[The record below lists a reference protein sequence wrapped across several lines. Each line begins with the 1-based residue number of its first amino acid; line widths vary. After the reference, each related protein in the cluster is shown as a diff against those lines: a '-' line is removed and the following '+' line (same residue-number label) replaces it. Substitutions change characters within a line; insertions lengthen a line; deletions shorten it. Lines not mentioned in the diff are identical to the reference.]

1 MVQKS
6 CLCLDFQLIL
16 TISIGVSEA
25 PRAGNRFHSRPD
37 DMRLAIIHR
46 KEF

>member
-6 CLCLDFQLIL
+6 CVSLDFQLIL

-25 PRAGNRFHSRPD
+25 PRAGNRYHSRPD
-37 DMRLAIIHR
+37 NKRLAIIHR